1 MQSLKVYKQYNIF
14 YLCIFFKN
22 MLFKV
27 INVNIDFL
35 NNYSIRM
42 QGLKVRMQNIIHS
55 LIHVFSHIISSM

>member
-1 MQSLKVYKQYNIF
+1 
-14 YLCIFFKN
+14 